1 MEQTKWYAEWID
13 WTETMVVVLLFLL
26 ALAII
31 GPLYG
36 ADSRDGRNWNP

>member
-1 MEQTKWYAEWID
+1 M
-13 WTETMVVVLLFLL
+13 MVVVLLFLL

-36 ADSRDGRNWNP
+36 VDTRDGRNWNP